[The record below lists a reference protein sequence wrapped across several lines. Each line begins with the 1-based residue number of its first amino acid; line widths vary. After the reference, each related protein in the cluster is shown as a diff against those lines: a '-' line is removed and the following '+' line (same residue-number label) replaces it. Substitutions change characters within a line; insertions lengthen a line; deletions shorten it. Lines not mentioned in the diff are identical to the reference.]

1 MRDLGSVYT
10 KKCAAIPSGY
20 ENYRPLAD
28 LLQPII
34 SLFSPTLEAT
44 QQQQQQ
50 NVLMFS
56 ELPSVSQCFTLCP
69 NTT

>member
-10 KKCAAIPSGY
+10 KKYAAVPSGY

-44 QQQQQQ
+44 
-50 NVLMFS
+50 
-56 ELPSVSQCFTLCP
+56 
-69 NTT
+69 

>member
-20 ENYRPLAD
+20 ENYRPLED
-28 LLQPII
+28 LPQPII